1 MAVTRRSFLIGAGS
15 IITAAFVK
23 EAFAFGSDTQ
33 MPMPTR
39 HIAWLVDA
47 PYRGE
52 TIFYERVEDH
62 WRLHWGQPQ
71 FEIPEPQLLIEN
83 LRFHGHNL
91 RWQRQIDAFCDETG
105 WTEEALF
112 SPMDAASWEDQWE
125 HNLSPEAQ
133 AFTFLEKHGIFPAGS
148 AGLREGQVV
157 FESYPNPMS
166 NARWVEVHDPVTLTL
181 LQARLNELG
190 LGPMVR
196 PFE

>member
-1 MAVTRRSFLIGAGS
+1 
-15 IITAAFVK
+15 
-23 EAFAFGSDTQ
+23 
-33 MPMPTR
+33 
-39 HIAWLVDA
+39 
-47 PYRGE
+47 
-52 TIFYERVEDH
+52 
-62 WRLHWGQPQ
+62 
-71 FEIPEPQLLIEN
+71 
-83 LRFHGHNL
+83 
-91 RWQRQIDAFCDETG
+91 
-105 WTEEALF
+105 
-112 SPMDAASWEDQWE
+112 MDAASWEDQWE

-166 NARWVEVHDPVTLTL
+166 NARWVEVHDPVSLTL